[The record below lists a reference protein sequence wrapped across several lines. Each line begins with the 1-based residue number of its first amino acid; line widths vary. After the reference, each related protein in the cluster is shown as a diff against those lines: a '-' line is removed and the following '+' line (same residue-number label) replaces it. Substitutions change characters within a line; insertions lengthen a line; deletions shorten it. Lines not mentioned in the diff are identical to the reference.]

1 MYNYNLLYIKIENI
15 AYYTVAIFIATVI
28 AVPSRAMHQIT
39 YPITAKLMAENKHD
53 ELNELYKK
61 TSITLQIIGGLVL
74 VGILVNINQMYLL
87 LPKNYSTGIFVV
99 FTIGISKYFD
109 LILGNNNAIIFN
121 SKYYKAVLFLGLLLA
136 FLAITFLQSGYDKI
150 ADWNGNV
157 SWLKGH
163 FSQTFLKN
171 QVPAAL
177 LTVLA
182 LEIVAGV
189 LSIMGIAEN
198 ITSGRTIMGDYACM
212 VSCVTLLL
220 LLFGQ
225 RVAKDY
231 DGARTI
237 VIYLIPA
244 LLGVYW
250 L

>member
-1 MYNYNLLYIKIENI
+1 M
-15 AYYTVAIFIATVI
+15 
-28 AVPSRAMHQIT
+28 
-39 YPITAKLMAENKHD
+39 
-53 ELNELYKK
+53 NEFA
-61 TSITLQIIGGLVL
+61 
-74 VGILVNINQMYLL
+74 LL
-87 LPKNYSTGIFVV
+87 LLT
-99 FTIGISKYFD
+99 
-109 LILGNNNAIIFN
+109 
-121 SKYYKAVLFLGLLLA
+121 

-157 SWLKGH
+157 SWLKSH

-177 LTVLA
+177 FTVLA

-198 ITSGRTIMGDYACM
+198 ITSGRTIIGDYACM

>member
-1 MYNYNLLYIKIENI
+1 MN
-15 AYYTVAIFIATVI
+15 AFA
-28 AVPSRAMHQIT
+28 
-39 YPITAKLMAENKHD
+39 
-53 ELNELYKK
+53 
-61 TSITLQIIGGLVL
+61 
-74 VGILVNINQMYLL
+74 
-87 LPKNYSTGIFVV
+87 
-99 FTIGISKYFD
+99 
-109 LILGNNNAIIFN
+109 LI
-121 SKYYKAVLFLGLLLA
+121 LLA

-171 QVPAAL
+171 QVPFAL

-182 LEIVAGV
+182 LEIVTGV
-189 LSIMGIAEN
+189 LAIVGIVEN
-198 ITSGRTIMGDYACM
+198 IKSGATIIGDYACM
-212 VSCVTLLL
+212 VSCVTLLM

-225 RVAKDY
+225 RIAKDY

-244 LLGVYW
+244 LIGVYW

>member
-1 MYNYNLLYIKIENI
+1 MNPF
-15 AYYTVAIFIATVI
+15 A
-28 AVPSRAMHQIT
+28 
-39 YPITAKLMAENKHD
+39 
-53 ELNELYKK
+53 
-61 TSITLQIIGGLVL
+61 
-74 VGILVNINQMYLL
+74 
-87 LPKNYSTGIFVV
+87 
-99 FTIGISKYFD
+99 
-109 LILGNNNAIIFN
+109 LI
-121 SKYYKAVLFLGLLLA
+121 LLA

-163 FSQTFLKN
+163 FSQTFLRN
-171 QVPAAL
+171 QVPASL
-177 LTVLA
+177 LLVLA

-189 LSIMGIAEN
+189 LALVGIAEN
-198 ITSGRTIMGDYACM
+198 IKSGATIIGDYACI
-212 VSCVTLLL
+212 VSCITLLF

-225 RVAKDY
+225 RIAKDY

>member
-1 MYNYNLLYIKIENI
+1 M
-15 AYYTVAIFIATVI
+15 
-28 AVPSRAMHQIT
+28 
-39 YPITAKLMAENKHD
+39 
-53 ELNELYKK
+53 NEFAL
-61 TSITLQIIGGLVL
+61 
-74 VGILVNINQMYLL
+74 
-87 LPKNYSTGIFVV
+87 
-99 FTIGISKYFD
+99 
-109 LILGNNNAIIFN
+109 
-121 SKYYKAVLFLGLLLA
+121 LLLA

-177 LTVLA
+177 LTILA

-212 VSCVTLLL
+212 VSCITLLL

>member
-1 MYNYNLLYIKIENI
+1 MN
-15 AYYTVAIFIATVI
+15 AFA
-28 AVPSRAMHQIT
+28 
-39 YPITAKLMAENKHD
+39 
-53 ELNELYKK
+53 
-61 TSITLQIIGGLVL
+61 
-74 VGILVNINQMYLL
+74 
-87 LPKNYSTGIFVV
+87 
-99 FTIGISKYFD
+99 
-109 LILGNNNAIIFN
+109 LI
-121 SKYYKAVLFLGLLLA
+121 LLA

-189 LSIMGIAEN
+189 LAIVGIAEN
-198 ITSGRTIMGDYACM
+198 VYNGGTNIGFFACV
-212 VSCVTLLL
+212 VSSITLLM

-244 LLGVYW
+244 LLGIYW

>member
-1 MYNYNLLYIKIENI
+1 M
-15 AYYTVAIFIATVI
+15 
-28 AVPSRAMHQIT
+28 
-39 YPITAKLMAENKHD
+39 
-53 ELNELYKK
+53 NE
-61 TSITLQIIGGLVL
+61 
-74 VGILVNINQMYLL
+74 
-87 LPKNYSTGIFVV
+87 FA
-99 FTIGISKYFD
+99 
-109 LILGNNNAIIFN
+109 LI
-121 SKYYKAVLFLGLLLA
+121 LLA

-171 QVPAAL
+171 QVPFAL

-189 LSIMGIAEN
+189 LSIVGIAEN
-198 ITSGRTIMGDYACM
+198 LMSGATRMGDYACM
-212 VSCVTLLL
+212 VSCVTLLM

-225 RVAKDY
+225 RIAKDY

-244 LLGVYW
+244 LIGVYW

>member
-1 MYNYNLLYIKIENI
+1 M
-15 AYYTVAIFIATVI
+15 
-28 AVPSRAMHQIT
+28 
-39 YPITAKLMAENKHD
+39 
-53 ELNELYKK
+53 NE
-61 TSITLQIIGGLVL
+61 
-74 VGILVNINQMYLL
+74 
-87 LPKNYSTGIFVV
+87 FA
-99 FTIGISKYFD
+99 
-109 LILGNNNAIIFN
+109 LI
-121 SKYYKAVLFLGLLLA
+121 LLA

-171 QVPAAL
+171 KVPFAL

-189 LSIMGIAEN
+189 LSIVGIAEN
-198 ITSGRTIMGDYACM
+198 IMSGATIMGNYACV
-212 VSCVTLLL
+212 VSCVTLLM

-244 LLGVYW
+244 LIGVYW

>member
-1 MYNYNLLYIKIENI
+1 MNPFAL
-15 AYYTVAIFIATVI
+15 
-28 AVPSRAMHQIT
+28 
-39 YPITAKLMAENKHD
+39 
-53 ELNELYKK
+53 
-61 TSITLQIIGGLVL
+61 
-74 VGILVNINQMYLL
+74 
-87 LPKNYSTGIFVV
+87 
-99 FTIGISKYFD
+99 
-109 LILGNNNAIIFN
+109 
-121 SKYYKAVLFLGLLLA
+121 LLLA

-171 QVPAAL
+171 QVPASL
-177 LTVLA
+177 LIVLA

-189 LSIMGIAEN
+189 LAIVGIVEN
-198 ITSGRTIMGDYACM
+198 VRSGATIIGDYACM
-212 VSCVTLLL
+212 VSCITLLF

-225 RVAKDY
+225 RIAKDY

-237 VIYLIPA
+237 VIYFIPA